1 MPGNCP
7 AGAWVKRRAHRIM
20 SEGDVPKHI
29 AYALATQQG
38 HKVNKTPKDFKT
50 EKGVREAKQKY
61 DAPKSEYQKTAMLA
75 AFFDELDQME
85 KDGMGWFGRKVVA
98 PLAIAGGLTG
108 GGAKL
113 VAHMGAKAPA
123 AITQTAER
131 GVGKML
137 APTGMGGMMGG
148 RTIAGQ
154 EALRMAGM

>member
-38 HKVNKTPKDFKT
+38 HKVGKTPKDFKT

-61 DAPKSEYQKTAMLA
+61 DAPKSTYQKTAMLA

-98 PLAIAGGLTG
+98 PLAIAGGLAG

-113 VAHMGAKAPA
+113 ISHMGTKAPT
-123 AITQTAER
+123 AITQTVGR
-131 GVGKML
+131 GVANMG
-137 APTGMGGMMGG
+137 AGGMMGG

-154 EALRMAGM
+154 EALRLAGM